1 MVSLA
6 GEVNLIDH
14 EGKEYAQSVPHEK
27 SQEERSHSAIQVDTS
42 DSQDDRLDRPSA
54 KDREDR
60 VDGVRR
66 RHHHTDRGEGPPGQ
80 PVSGDAD
87 ERKCDDTTEQK
98 KVTFWLPLLLT
109 LERFDEPVIRPRRIP
124 REREVVE
131 IV

>member
-66 RHHHTDRGEGPPGQ
+66 LCRGARCSNGNRSIGTATQ
-80 PVSGDAD
+80 IDDA
-87 ERKCDDTTEQK
+87 
-98 KVTFWLPLLLT
+98 
-109 LERFDEPVIRPRRIP
+109 
-124 REREVVE
+124 
-131 IV
+131 